1 MTLAAVDLFAAQ
13 PKVLFLEASIF
24 AIVTR
29 QAKLGYILGEQRFY
43 FAGMR
48 FVAPAAII
56 LSGRVCNTFVHQVGN
71 LSMAIQA
78 EPGLLVEKQL
88 GDFASVWIVATGAI
102 TVGYRLMLANN
113 PGCVAEDIGMA
124 AAA

>member
-1 MTLAAVDLFAAQ
+1 
-13 PKVLFLEASIF
+13 VLLLEASIF
-24 AIVTR
+24 AIVTG
-29 QAKLGYILGEQRFY
+29 QAELGYILRKQRFY

-48 FVAPAAII
+48 FVTCAAII
-56 LSGRVCNTFVHQVGN
+56 FGRGVYGTFVHQVGY

-88 GDFASVWIVATGAI
+88 GDFACMRIVAAGAI
-102 TVGYRLMLANN
+102 AICYRFMLADHL
-113 PGCVAEDIGMA
+113 GGVAEDIGMA